1 MFAAALIIPH
11 TCTCTCH
18 TGASHLAVWPTSPTL
33 RVPRLHTTTTLRV
46 IFRAWGTRS
55 LVVISTSSMAAA
67 QTWRHLVV
75 SLGRY
80 LRSPP
85 PPPRTRTRT
94 RTWLRTHVHACVA
107 AHTCAQPDAQLHCT
121 AVALRDQIAMS

>member
-80 LRSPP
+80 LRPP
-85 PPPRTRTRT
+85 PPPAHAHAHAHGYARTCMHVWPHTRAHNQMPNSIA
-94 RTWLRTHVHACVA
+94 LLLLCVIKS
-107 AHTCAQPDAQLHCT
+107 
-121 AVALRDQIAMS
+121 R